1 MSLARLLHPTAP
13 SVFFEEVWER
23 KPLVLSGEPERW
35 SGLFS
40 SRDLGRLL
48 TYRPPRSIEGMM
60 LVKENRHR
68 DENWMNPDGSPRL
81 DQVQAAWRDGYTI
94 IINRLGQL
102 WEPVGLF
109 CAAVEEELHHPVS
122 VNLYMTP
129 PGAQGFKAHFDI
141 MDAFVLQ
148 VEGSKVW
155 RVRGPQLTLP
165 LPDEH
170 TATSPESLPPVV
182 LEHELKSG
190 DVLYIPRGF
199 VHEARTAQTHSV
211 HLTLGL
217 QAVTWMDLFASA
229 LAAARRDERFRKGL
243 PPRFLEGSSAMEQT
257 FRELLA
263 ELPRHLELGHAL
275 THMAERFVVQKPP
288 PPAEDLLEGP
298 VEVEGSAVLERR
310 PGMVLRL
317 VEGPGYAGLQY
328 SGGKLMGPAK
338 IGPALRHITRHS
350 VIPVR
355 SLPGLSEKEQLVLA
369 GRLVRNGVLLV
380 QEPS

>member
-1 MSLARLLHPTAP
+1 MSLARLLHPIAP
-13 SVFFEEVWER
+13 SVFFEEAWER
-23 KPLVLSGEPERW
+23 KPLVLQGPPDRW

-48 TYRPPRSIEGMM
+48 TYQPPRSIEGMM
-60 LVKENRHR
+60 LVKEGRHR
-68 DENWMNPDGSPRL
+68 DENWLSPDGSPRL
-81 DQVQAAWRDGYTI
+81 EQVQAAWREGYTI
-94 IINRLGQL
+94 VINKVGQF
-102 WEPVGLF
+102 WEPVGRF
-109 CAAVEEELHHPVS
+109 CAAVEEELHHPVG

-155 RVRGPQLTLP
+155 QVRGPQVTLP

-170 TATSPESLPPVV
+170 TATSSESLPPVL
-182 LEHELKSG
+182 LEQELKRG

-217 QAVTWMDLFASA
+217 QAVTWSDLFVAA
-229 LAAARRDERFRKGL
+229 IAAARRDERFRKGL
-243 PPRFLEGSSAMEQT
+243 PPRFLEGSAMMEQT

-275 THMAERFVVQKPP
+275 TQLAERLVVQKPP
-288 PPAEDLLEGP
+288 PPTEDLLEGA
-298 VEVEGSAVLERR
+298 VELKGSTVLTRR
-310 PGMVLRL
+310 PGMVLR
-317 VEGPGYAGLQY
+317 VMEGPGYAGLQY

-338 IGPALRHITRHS
+338 IGPALRHIAKGS
-350 VIPVR
+350 VIPVQ

-369 GRLVRNGVLLV
+369 GRLVRSGVLAV
-380 QEPS
+380 QETP